1 MTNKAKKVNI
11 KAGGLEEKGKTNT
24 INGASGCQK
33 KGNTILSSSRVNP
46 CKNWVF
52 TLNNYTEENITELL
66 THKKISG
73 AKKYMFQREIG
84 ESGTPHLQGF
94 IVFST
99 KIRPLSLKLC
109 KKIHWEKMKGTVL
122 DNIKYCSKSE
132 TKNGCCYYK
141 GCKPFKE
148 VITIQKEQFYEWETD
163 LLNIIQNDDSD
174 RTIHWIWEN
183 TGGVGKSSFAKW
195 LGVHEQAVICSGKAA
210 DMKFMIS
217 SRQLAGNP
225 TDLII
230 FDVPRCKVNRICYD
244 GMEEIK
250 NGFFCSSK
258 YESSMTIMNSPTILV
273 FANEEP
279 KYEMISADRW
289 KVYNILDNKLI
300 HRSGTDENENHHL
313 PPAEAESQYLLP
325 AASLLG
331 GGRSP
336 PRTSPLTGET
346 PEPPMAVNK
355 CYTECEIN
363 NALKPEYKIS
373 PDLMNEITYG
383 TGPAR
388 SCIDSGK
395 GPIHLYFN

>member
-1 MTNKAKKVNI
+1 MKNMKK
-11 KAGGLEEKGKTNT
+11 KTGGLEEKGKTNT

-33 KGNTILSSSRVNP
+33 KGNTKLSSSRVNP

-66 THKKISG
+66 THKNISG

-99 KIRPLSLKLC
+99 KIRPLSLKLS

-132 TKNGCCYYK
+132 TKNGRCYYK

-148 VITIQKEQFYEWETD
+148 VITIQKEQFYAWETD
-163 LLNIIQNDDSD
+163 LLEIIQQDDSD
-174 RTIHWIWEN
+174 RTIHWIWES

-217 SRQLAGNP
+217 SRQKAGNP

-230 FDVPRCKVNRICYD
+230 FDVPRSKYNRICYH

-258 YESSMTIMNSPTILV
+258 YESNMTIMNSPTIVV
-273 FANEEP
+273 FANKEP
-279 KYEMISADRW
+279 KYEMISQDRW
-289 KVYNILDNKLI
+289 KVYNIVDNKLI
-300 HRSGTDENENHHL
+300 HRSGTNGRRHEEDDAAMGVGPLSL
-313 PPAEAESQYLLP
+313 PTEVGTLP
-325 AASLLG
+325 SM
-331 GGRSP
+331 
-336 PRTSPLTGET
+336 GET
-346 PEPPMAVNK
+346 PKPPMEVEK
-355 CYTECEIN
+355 EYTECEIN
-363 NALKPEYKIS
+363 NALKPEYKI
-373 PDLMNEITYG
+373 DLTEHLTELVNEY
-383 TGPAR
+383 
-388 SCIDSGK
+388 DV
-395 GPIHLYFN
+395 YFN